1 MCLKLTLKQKRFAD
15 EYIISGNKTQAA
27 IKAGYS
33 KKTAGVIGDENL
45 KKPYIAEYIEKKLDE
60 IDSEKIADQKEV
72 LEHLTRVL
80 RREEKESVVVTL
92 KKKVSGYVPDDT
104 GKMHRK
110 TIETEEAKI
119 VEIPTKVS
127 DTTKAAELLGKRYGI
142 WTDNLDINAD
152 LNLNIKVDYGSN
164 D

>member
-45 KKPYIAEYIEKKLDE
+45 KKPYIAEYIGKKLDE

-92 KKKVSGYVPDDT
+92 KKKVSGYVADET

-110 TIETEEAKI
+110 TIENEEVKI
-119 VEIPTKVS
+119 VEIPTKIS

>member
-92 KKKVSGYVPDDT
+92 KKKVSGYVADET
-104 GKMHRK
+104 GNMHRK
-110 TIETEEAKI
+110 TIENEEAKI

>member
-92 KKKVSGYVPDDT
+92 KKKVSGYVADET

-110 TIETEEAKI
+110 TIENEEAKI